1 MCYFHILKN
10 WVNRI
15 NFENPREKKS
25 TYGQITLNDVEYD
38 LEFTSENPKDVADEL
53 SCENNILY
61 IPPLTHVVQVK

>member
-38 LEFTSENPKDVADEL
+38 LEFTSENPKYVVLKNLKND
-53 SCENNILY
+53 ILLLF
-61 IPPLTHVVQVK
+61 IIFMIGLN